1 MRKPWT
7 AFLFLVATLSV
18 PTAARAQRAVI
29 LVRHA
34 DKISANDER
43 LSDAGRARAARLA
56 TILKDAGVT
65 AIYATETERAI
76 DTAKPLA
83 DAFKLRLQSYDIGSG
98 HKVRAKP
105 FVARL
110 AREQGEGI
118 VLVVGHS
125 NSLPDLLKALGC
137 ASEVSIAQEEY
148 DNLFIVVPKGDKAE
162 LIRLRY

>member
-1 MRKPWT
+1 MRKFG
-7 AFLFLVATLSV
+7 AAVLFL
-18 PTAARAQRAVI
+18 AAASWPAAAQAQRAVI

-34 DKISANDER
+34 DKISENDER
-43 LSDAGRARAARLA
+43 LSDAGRARALRLA

-76 DTAKPLA
+76 DTARPLA
-83 DAFKLRLQSYDIGSG
+83 DALKLRLQSYDIGSG
-98 HKVRAKP
+98 HRIDAKP

-110 AREQGEGI
+110 ARKHGEGV

-137 ASEVSIAQEEY
+137 AGEVSIAQDEY
-148 DNLFIVVPKGDKAE
+148 DNLFIVVPQGDKAE